1 MYGIVTVTAPTSA
14 VDNLTTIPGIRS
26 VQLSWLPP
34 SDTDP
39 AAIVESY
46 NLTCIPQIADF
57 VTIRRSYSQ
66 PGMHTIVGFS
76 PATEYNCS
84 IVASNNAGYGPSTMV
99 NVITMDECKM
109 RITNPACIF
118 KPVFKKYAVKPFQL
132 KLTGI
137 QSCIEWVVG

>member
-1 MYGIVTVTAPTSA
+1 MYGIVTVTAPTYA
-14 VDNLTTIPGIRS
+14 VNNLTAVPGIRS

-39 AAIVESY
+39 TTIVESY

-57 VTIRRSYSQ
+57 VTMRMNYLQ
-66 PGMHTIVGFS
+66 PGIHTIVGFS

-84 IVASNNAGYGPSTMV
+84 IVASNSAGYGPSTMV

-109 RITNPACIF
+109 HITNPVCIF
-118 KPVFKKYAVKPFQL
+118 KPIFIKIYSQTISTKADRD
-132 KLTGI
+132 
-137 QSCIEWVVG
+137 